1 MFVSTP
7 KKARGDLWGLSCPR
21 KLALAIFIHPEQFG
35 TFPERLA
42 LPKPDEEILSGY
54 EEGVRDGFLAWVKAD
69 PETIL
74 RRHVVDARGLYP
86 AFREEPARRYGPSSQ
101 QCQLN
106 DEVPNRL
113 TEQRRLSVYNWT
125 MRNLSWEGGEE
136 GGRREG
142 VHVESTFYIETTQRK
157 THVQTEWKWDRLA
170 EDMMLD
176 VSCETREANTGM
188 RCEKCVWHS
197 VRRTP
202 RVRAEERHRMRT
214 SMQSPQTKEITKF
227 LRSGSFGKKGLQQ
240 RLQRKA
246 TLDSKGTSG
255 SRESVSTW
263 HTTHAFFN
271 ALPDHA

>member
-1 MFVSTP
+1 MVF
-7 KKARGDLWGLSCPR
+7 W
-21 KLALAIFIHPEQFG
+21 
-35 TFPERLA
+35 
-42 LPKPDEEILSGY
+42 
-54 EEGVRDGFLAWVKAD
+54 

-142 VHVESTFYIETTQRK
+142 VHVESTLYIETTQRK
-157 THVQTEWKWDRLA
+157 THVQTDWKWDLVA

-188 RCEKCVWHS
+188 RCDICVWHS

-202 RVRAEERHRMRT
+202 RVRAKERHRMRT
-214 SMQSPQTKEITKF
+214 SMQTPHTKEITKF
-227 LRSGSFGKKGLQQ
+227 LKSGSFGKKVCSKDCKGRRPLIPKGHQGRGRVSAHGTQ
-240 RLQRKA
+240 LTHFS
-246 TLDSKGTSG
+246 TLSLIT
-255 SRESVSTW
+255 RSV
-263 HTTHAFFN
+263 
-271 ALPDHA
+271 